1 MKRNH
6 FEQPEYRNWQFFV
19 LHKPTNVN
27 PPGSRE
33 NRPTEVKQP
42 FQRARA
48 VSEDDDKPPPIP
60 TKSEGAFLDVSQV
73 KSYKRRSW
81 DDKIWAEKYSCPPPV
96 PIKTPEAYMLPRTR
110 GQHYD
115 GVMRYPPMT
124 RSRSSTDNKYHSLER
139 NFFSKKGTTNDAMI
153 I

>member
-60 TKSEGAFLDVSQV
+60 TKSEGAFLDVSQ
-73 KSYKRRSW
+73 
-81 DDKIWAEKYSCPPPV
+81 
-96 PIKTPEAYMLPRTR
+96 